1 MSQKV
6 ALVTGAGSGIGQAT
20 AMRFVSEGVAVVASD
35 RNAEGL
41 AETAAKCGNRTDLL
55 ATITQDVTAKDAPA
69 NAIAAAMKAFGRLDI
84 LVNNAGIGAAKAAHD
99 TSDEDWQ
106 RYVDINMTAVFRYSR
121 EALKAF
127 PKEGGAIVNIASVFG
142 IFGPVKSAP
151 YSATKA
157 AVIGITRQMAADYGP
172 RGIRV
177 NAVAPG
183 LIATPLTRTR
193 FEKDPQFMALSED
206 VTPFPRLGR
215 PEDIADAVFFLSS
228 ERAGFINGHVLAVD
242 GGWSST
248 NYSRRAMEL

>member
-1 MSQKV
+1 MTTKV
-6 ALVTGAGSGIGQAT
+6 AIVTGAGSGIGRAT
-20 AMRFVSEGVAVVASD
+20 TQRFVSENVAVVASD
-35 RNAEGL
+35 RNSEGL
-41 AETAAKCGNRTDLL
+41 AETLALCGNRTDLVTAL
-55 ATITQDVTAKDAPA
+55 TQDVTAKSAPEDAVK
-69 NAIAAAMKAFGRLDI
+69 AALQTFGRLDI

-121 EALKAF
+121 EVLKAF
-127 PKEGGAIVNIASVFG
+127 PSEGGAIVNIASVFG

-172 RGIRV
+172 KGIRV

-183 LIATPLTRTR
+183 LIATPLTKAR
-193 FEKDPQFMALSED
+193 FEKDRQFMALSED

-215 PEDIADAVFFLSS
+215 PEDIADAIFFLASD
-228 ERAGFINGHVLAVD
+228 RAGFINGHILAVD

-248 NYSRRAMEL
+248 NYSRRAMDI